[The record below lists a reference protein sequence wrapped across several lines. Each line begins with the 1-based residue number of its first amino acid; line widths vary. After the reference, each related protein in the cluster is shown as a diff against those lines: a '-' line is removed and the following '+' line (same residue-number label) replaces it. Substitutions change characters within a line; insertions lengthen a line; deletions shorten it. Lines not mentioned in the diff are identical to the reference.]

1 MRRCNRR
8 KTTNGSRSCASDGSW
23 GRSIFVPSSRHRW
36 KSRPRGHEC
45 AALRGAVVDS
55 PALSSVRQEDG
66 CTGESML
73 PPNTDDGNC
82 VGPHGPSRRSGRS
95 RCMSSSIGRPV
106 QNCAPYPQLAT
117 QNTEGSAAYPQLAKQ
132 TLALCTS
139 GVQPEMCPS
148 VAGASNQGKECVAAC
163 PQLAGT
169 IKSPMAKCGG
179 AAGQLRASARR
190 AVKVL

>member
-1 MRRCNRR
+1 M
-8 KTTNGSRSCASDGSW
+8 
-23 GRSIFVPSSRHRW
+23 
-36 KSRPRGHEC
+36 
-45 AALRGAVVDS
+45 DS

-73 PPNTDDGNC
+73 PPNTDDGNG

-169 IKSPMAKCGG
+169 IKSPMATCGG
-179 AAGQLRASARR
+179 AAGQLRASARE
-190 AVKVL
+190 AVKGLKPRKMETPRLA

>member
-1 MRRCNRR
+1 M
-8 KTTNGSRSCASDGSW
+8 
-23 GRSIFVPSSRHRW
+23 
-36 KSRPRGHEC
+36 
-45 AALRGAVVDS
+45 DS

-73 PPNTDDGNC
+73 PPNTDDGNG

-132 TLALCTS
+132 TLALCAS
-139 GVQPEMCPS
+139 GVQPVRPS
-148 VAGASNQGKECVAAC
+148 VAGARSQQQRGIAHSYSLGA
-163 PQLAGT
+163 P
-169 IKSPMAKCGG
+169 CGG
-179 AAGQLRASARR
+179 VAGQLRASARE
-190 AVKVL
+190 AVKGFKPRKMETPRLALRMGAVLEDEACHEDRSIGIG

>member
-106 QNCAPYPQLAT
+106 QNF
-117 QNTEGSAAYPQLAKQ
+117 AAYPQLAKQ
-132 TLALCTS
+132 TLALCAA
-139 GVQPEMCPS
+139 GVQPVRPS
-148 VAGASNQGKECVAAC
+148 VAGARGQQRRGIARSYSLWA
-163 PQLAGT
+163 P
-169 IKSPMAKCGG
+169 CGG
-179 AAGQLRASARR
+179 VAGQLRASARE
-190 AVKVL
+190 AVKGFIPLMMGTPRLA

>member
-1 MRRCNRR
+1 MRCVER
-8 KTTNGSRSCASDGSW
+8 GRSGCARAELCASA
-23 GRSIFVPSSRHRW
+23 
-36 KSRPRGHEC
+36 E
-45 AALRGAVVDS
+45 
-55 PALSSVRQEDG
+55 RQEDG

-179 AAGQLRASARR
+179 VAGQLRASARR
-190 AVKVL
+190 VVKVL